1 MAPHLVIQ
9 GKPTETDSIN
19 NNYQIIFGTL
29 AADMCR
35 IRFHIFAHKKKDNSQ
50 IKSDIRA
57 LF

>member
-9 GKPTETDSIN
+9 GKPTRDNIN
-19 NNYQIIFGTL
+19 NNYQIIVGTL

-35 IRFHIFAHKKKDNSQ
+35 IRFHIFAHKKKDNSL